1 MQKDNGMQ
9 KDQELKRPETKGKET
24 GKDKCMNYKVY
35 VNGES
40 AGIYTTN
47 VFPMPY
53 NEVQVM
59 EYTSFQMNQPV
70 DIRIESE
77 AFLNSVMIRP
87 LSLGLEFTYKDHEI
101 VIHLEEPKKFSVE
114 INGSYYNNL
123 LVFAEA
129 QQYED
134 FDKFAENVIYFSKGV
149 HTVDILTVNRD
160 NTVVYL
166 EEGAFLNGKIDLDH
180 CNHVTICGYGTISME
195 KYPLE
200 VRNVYHRCVD
210 AINCREVCIKD
221 ITITDSNDW
230 SLRIFGCED
239 VTIDNVKIFGCRG
252 NSDGIDIC
260 GSRNVL
266 VQNIFTRV
274 WDDSLVVKAFNTG
287 NLENVT
293 FRNSILWNDFARPME
308 VGVELRA
315 EKVRNVRFENIDI
328 IHSPTGYPLM
338 GIHHGDRAEISDI
351 HFENIRIE
359 NTPGAQLFDIRI
371 RDSFWNR
378 DKEKGNIKDIF
389 FKNIDY
395 IGNPGTD
402 LLLSRSRLQ
411 GLSEESGISNITFEN
426 IKILGKTA
434 ASEKDCGLLVMDYV
448 DKVVFRSEECAQKI
462 NLIDTRIEIPEDFV
476 LSDNGFYKGRV
487 RVGLENTGKEDQS
500 AVFWLQ
506 ISPAH
511 VGEYKREEEAF
522 LLKAGDSRS
531 FDYDI
536 SLPPGK
542 YVIAVQSD
550 NANVSYAWKFLRLDW
565 VLREGIEVN
574 KTPELE
580 FINYYNIRIRGLKA
594 AVHKDELI
602 LQSDILKDGN
612 NSLVLYTALPVDRR
626 EEEVIFSVEETDF
639 GVVPAVISGKHS
651 LELAP
656 QLRCP
661 LEITLVF
668 KNEPKVKEIKKTL
681 IPGGGNG
688 TVAIPLTE
696 LGLEPGIRHFWM
708 EVEARTQ
715 DAAEYRYPYTMFH
728 SVTPETSAHM
738 FANVVINTDDAIR

>member
-1 MQKDNGMQ
+1 
-9 KDQELKRPETKGKET
+9 
-24 GKDKCMNYKVY
+24 MNYKVY

-40 AGIYTTN
+40 TAICTARVY
-47 VFPMPY
+47 PMPY
-53 NEVQVM
+53 NEVQDM
-59 EYTSFQMNQPV
+59 EYTSFQMSQPA

-77 AFLNSVMIRP
+77 VLLKDVIIRP
-87 LSLGLEFTYKDHEI
+87 LSLGVEFTYREHEI
-101 VIHLEEPKKFSVE
+101 IIHLEKAAKFSVE

-129 QQYED
+129 LQYEE
-134 FDKFAENVIYFSKGV
+134 FDKYAENVMYFKRGV
-149 HTVDILTVNRD
+149 HTVDILTINKD
-160 NTVVYL
+160 NTIVYL

-180 CNHVTICGYGTISME
+180 CSNVTICGYGTISME

-210 AINCREVCIKD
+210 VMYCKEVCIKD

-230 SLRIFGCED
+230 SLRIFGCEE

-266 VQNIFTRV
+266 VQKVFTRV

-287 NLENVT
+287 NAQNIT
-293 FRNSILWNDFARPME
+293 FKDSILWNDFARPME

-315 EKVRNVRFENIDI
+315 EKVSNVRFENIDI

-378 DKEKGNIKDIF
+378 DKEKGNIKDIY
-389 FKNIDY
+389 FKNIQY
-395 IGNPGTD
+395 IGNPGAD

-411 GLSEESGISNITFEN
+411 GLSEESAIRNITFEN
-426 IKILGKTA
+426 INILGKTA
-434 ASEKDCGLLVMDYV
+434 ASARDCGLSVMEYV
-448 DKVVFRSEECAQKI
+448 ENVVFRTEEKAERM
-462 NLIDTRIEIPEDFV
+462 NLLETGIEIPEDFA
-476 LSDNGFYKGRV
+476 LTGNGCYRGRV
-487 RVGLENTGKEDQS
+487 RVHIKNTGEVDQTT
-500 AVFWLQ
+500 AFWLQ

-511 VGEYKREEEAF
+511 TGEYKREAENF
-522 LLKAGDSRS
+522 TIKAGERKY
-531 FDYDI
+531 FDYDV

-542 YVIAVQSD
+542 YVMAIQSLD
-550 NANVSYAWKFLRLDW
+550 VNISYAWKFLQLDW
-565 VLREGIEVN
+565 VLCEGTEVEEA
-574 KTPELE
+574 PELE
-580 FINYYNIRIRGLKA
+580 FVNYYNIRTKGLKA
-594 AVHKDELI
+594 AVSKGKLI
-602 LQSDILKDGN
+602 LQSDILKEED
-612 NSLVLYTALPVDRR
+612 NSLILYTALPVERQ

-639 GVVPAVISGKHS
+639 GVVPAVISGKQE

-681 IPGGGNG
+681 LRGGGDG
-688 TVAIPLTE
+688 TVSIPLTE
-696 LGLEPGIRHFWM
+696 LGLNTETKHFWM
-708 EVEARTQ
+708 EIEANLK
-715 DAAEYRYPYTMFH
+715 EVSKYRYPYTLFH
-728 SVTPETSAHM
+728 SVTPAASAHM
-738 FANVVINTDDAIR
+738 FANVVITSDTINHREK